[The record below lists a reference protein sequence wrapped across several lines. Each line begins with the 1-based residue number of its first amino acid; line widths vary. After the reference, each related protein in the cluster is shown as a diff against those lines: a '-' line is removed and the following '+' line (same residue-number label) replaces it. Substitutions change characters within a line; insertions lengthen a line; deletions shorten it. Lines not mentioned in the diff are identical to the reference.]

1 MLYTTNCLKI
11 LVYDLQTKASYKMSL
26 GNFFVYIIVLFLLY
40 FVLFCILYYILELF
54 YYVSRYSIFSFNNL
68 KTNHWEI
75 KKQNV
80 VKFCRNI

>member
-1 MLYTTNCLKI
+1 MFVLVICRKCFILLIVFKI

-68 KTNHWEI
+68 KTNH
-75 KKQNV
+75 
-80 VKFCRNI
+80 